1 MPSESVRLAAKGL
14 DGIPFEK
21 SMAIT
26 VEGKIGTRF
35 APAKKVRLDRTD

>member
-1 MPSESVRLAAKGL
+1 MPSESVRLAGKGL

-21 SMAIT
+21 SMPIT

>member
-14 DGIPFEK
+14 DGIPFEN
-21 SMAIT
+21 SMEIT

-35 APAKKVRLDRTD
+35 VAAKKVRLDRTD